1 MVSKE
6 IVEQTISAIEDYCD
20 LAKESGIAN
29 DDMSAIGKLL
39 NFWRLYLNLMP
50 KEATNGDIIE

>member
-20 LAKESGIAN
+20 LAAENGIAN

-39 NFWRLYLNLMP
+39 NFWRLYLNMMP

>member
-20 LAKESGIAN
+20 LAAENGIAN
-29 DDMSAIGKLL
+29 EDMSAIGKLL

-50 KEATNGDIIE
+50 KEATNGNIIE

>member
-20 LAKESGIAN
+20 LAKESGTAN

-50 KEATNGDIIE
+50 KEATNGDITE

>member
-20 LAKESGIAN
+20 LAAKSDVAN

-39 NFWRLYLNLMP
+39 NFWRLYLSLMP
-50 KEATNGDIIE
+50 KEAANDNITE

>member
-20 LAKESGIAN
+20 LAAENGIAN
-29 DDMSAIGKLL
+29 DDMSAISKLL
-39 NFWRLYLNLMP
+39 NFWRLYLSLMP
-50 KEATNGDIIE
+50 KEATNGDITE

>member
-39 NFWRLYLNLMP
+39 NFWRLYLSLMP

>member
-1 MVSKE
+1 MVSEE

-20 LAKESGIAN
+20 LAAENGIAN

>member
-6 IVEQTISAIEDYCD
+6 IVEQTISAIENYCD
-20 LAKESGIAN
+20 LAAESGIAN
-29 DDMSAIGKLL
+29 DDMSAVGKLL

>member
-20 LAKESGIAN
+20 LAAANGIAN
-29 DDMSAIGKLL
+29 DDMSAISKLL

-50 KEATNGDIIE
+50 KEATNGDITE

>member
-6 IVEQTISAIEDYCD
+6 IVTQTISAIENYCD
-20 LAKESGIAN
+20 LANETGAAQ
-29 DDMSAIGKLL
+29 DLGAIGKLL

-50 KEATNGDIIE
+50 AEDANEHTVE

>member
-20 LAKESGIAN
+20 LAAESGIAN
-29 DDMSAIGKLL
+29 DDMSAVGKLL

-50 KEATNGDIIE
+50 KEATNDNIIE

>member
-6 IVEQTISAIEDYCD
+6 IVEQTIGAIEDYCD
-20 LAKESGIAN
+20 LAAENGIAN

-39 NFWRLYLNLMP
+39 NFWRLYLSLMP

>member
-6 IVEQTISAIEDYCD
+6 IVKQTISAIEDYCD
-20 LAKESGIAN
+20 LAAENGIAN

-50 KEATNGDIIE
+50 EEATNGNITE

>member
-6 IVEQTISAIEDYCD
+6 IVEQTISAIEDYCG
-20 LAKESGIAN
+20 LAVENGIAN

-39 NFWRLYLNLMP
+39 NFWRLYLSLMP
-50 KEATNGDIIE
+50 KEATNGNITE

>member
-6 IVEQTISAIEDYCD
+6 IVEQTLRAIEDYCD
-20 LAKESGIAN
+20 LAAENGIAN

>member
-20 LAKESGIAN
+20 LAAENGIAN

-39 NFWRLYLNLMP
+39 NFWRLYLSLMP
-50 KEATNGDIIE
+50 KEVANGDITE

>member
-20 LAKESGIAN
+20 LAAENGIAN
-29 DDMSAIGKLL
+29 DDMSAIGELL
-39 NFWRLYLNLMP
+39 NFWRLYLNMMP
-50 KEATNGDIIE
+50 KEATNGNIIE

>member
-20 LAKESGIAN
+20 LAAESGIAN
-29 DDMSAIGKLL
+29 DDMGAVGKLL

-50 KEATNGDIIE
+50 KEATNDNIIE

>member
-6 IVEQTISAIEDYCD
+6 IVIQTISAIEDYCD
-20 LAKESGIAN
+20 LANETGTAQN
-29 DDMSAIGKLL
+29 DFGAIGKLL

-50 KEATNGDIIE
+50 TEDANEHTIE

>member
-20 LAKESGIAN
+20 MAAENGIAN
-29 DDMSAIGKLL
+29 NDMSAIGRLL

-50 KEATNGDIIE
+50 KEAANGNITE

>member
-1 MVSKE
+1 MVSRE

-20 LAKESGIAN
+20 LAAESGIAN

-39 NFWRLYLNLMP
+39 NFWRLYLSLMP

>member
-20 LAKESGIAN
+20 LAVESGVAN

-50 KEATNGDIIE
+50 KEAANGNIIE

>member
-6 IVEQTISAIEDYCD
+6 IVEQTISAIENYCD
-20 LAKESGIAN
+20 LAAESGIAN
-29 DDMSAIGKLL
+29 DDISAVGKLL

-50 KEATNGDIIE
+50 KEAANDNIIE

>member
-6 IVEQTISAIEDYCD
+6 IVVQTISAIEDYCD
-20 LAKESGIAN
+20 LANETGAAQ
-29 DDMSAIGKLL
+29 DDLGAIGKLL

-50 KEATNGDIIE
+50 AEDANEHTVE

>member
-20 LAKESGIAN
+20 LAAENGIAN

>member
-6 IVEQTISAIEDYCD
+6 IVEQTISVIEDYCD
-20 LAKESGIAN
+20 LAAESGIAN
-29 DDMSAIGKLL
+29 DDMSAVGKLL

>member
-20 LAKESGIAN
+20 LAAESGIAN
-29 DDMSAIGKLL
+29 DDMSAIGELL

>member
-20 LAKESGIAN
+20 LATANGIAK

-50 KEATNGDIIE
+50 KEAANGNITE

>member
-20 LAKESGIAN
+20 LAAENGIVN

>member
-20 LAKESGIAN
+20 LTAESCIAN
-29 DDMSAIGKLL
+29 EDMSTIGELL

-50 KEATNGDIIE
+50 KEATNDNITE

>member
-6 IVEQTISAIEDYCD
+6 IVEQTIRAIEDYCD
-20 LAKESGIAN
+20 LATESDVAN

-50 KEATNGDIIE
+50 KEATNGNITE

>member
-20 LAKESGIAN
+20 LAEESGIAN
-29 DDMSAIGKLL
+29 NDMSAIGKLL
-39 NFWRLYLNLMP
+39 NFWRLYLSLMP
-50 KEATNGDIIE
+50 KEATNGNIIE

>member
-6 IVEQTISAIEDYCD
+6 IVKQTISAIEDSCA
-20 LAKESGIAN
+20 LAADTGIAN

>member
-20 LAKESGIAN
+20 LAEENGIAN
-29 DDMSAIGKLL
+29 NDMSAIGKLL
-39 NFWRLYLNLMP
+39 NFWRLYLSLMP
-50 KEATNGDIIE
+50 KEATNGNITE